1 MIADKLNATQI
12 EHLNLLSVWNK
23 WKTDQ
28 TQSLAELFNEHIHL
42 ERDVKVVLSGM
53 EIENNLPTDWTGA
66 EALATA
72 VWAWSQ
78 HDRDMTLGEY
88 VEDVVQI
95 DTKTSLPMVDGWC
108 FFGGEAYFQNEG
120 DAERYCQER
129 CGCTIQELYDDPE
142 DSDAVYWTEWY
153 NQ

>member
-1 MIADKLNATQI
+1 MIADELNNTQI
-12 EHLNLLSVWNK
+12 EYLCLLTVWNK
-23 WKTDQ
+23 WAADQ
-28 TQSLAELFNEHIHL
+28 TQNLTELFNEHIHL

-108 FFGGEAYFQNEG
+108 FFGGEAYFQKEE
-120 DAERYCQER
+120 DAEAYCQER